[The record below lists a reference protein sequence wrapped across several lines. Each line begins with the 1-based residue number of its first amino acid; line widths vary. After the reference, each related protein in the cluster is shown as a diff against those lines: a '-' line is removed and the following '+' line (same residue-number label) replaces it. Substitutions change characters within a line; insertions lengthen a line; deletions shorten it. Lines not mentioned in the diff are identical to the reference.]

1 MRPRHLAFSA
11 LLAAALTTCSP
22 GGGGA
27 GYPTPAFDAPL
38 GVAYDAATGQATFRV
53 WAPAAGAVSV
63 LFFDA
68 WDSAAPASSAP
79 LQKDRSGAG
88 DVDKDGWNG
97 VWQGTVAGVP
107 SGRLYQYSVDGR
119 AALDPYAP
127 SMGQFDGVAGSY
139 SVGKGAVLDPASLA
153 PVDLVT
159 GAAAAVVPFSRP
171 DGYARREDAVIYE
184 VHVRDYTVFDPGV
197 AHPPGT
203 YLAFAERLDRLK
215 ALGVTHVQLLPVLA
229 AYYGRESQRATVETG
244 LFTQG
249 ANYNWGYDPQSWFAP
264 EGMYS
269 QDPTDPALRVRELE
283 TLVNEAHRRGLG
295 VTLDVVYNHTA
306 LTRILDD
313 LAPGYFYRGTGLSGT
328 GNDTASE
335 RKMMR
340 KLVVDS
346 IRHLVRTYRVDGFR
360 FDLMGLLDTTT
371 IELAYQAA
379 RAEKPDVLFIG
390 EGWRMWGGGRDDLGN
405 PAVPANQDWMAST
418 DDAAVFSDSFRDAV
432 KGGGFGEGDD
442 RNVGFITSTSPFN
455 PAVSDKAA
463 LLRNL
468 RGDPTNF
475 TADVPGDAV
484 QYLTAHDGL
493 TLHDKIAKVL
503 ALDPAT
509 SEAEILKVARLGFVL
524 QATAQGIAFVHGGC
538 ELGRTK
544 RVPALMPEATASNA
558 GAAAYVYN
566 SYDSSDGVN
575 GFAWATLAAAGSE
588 GARLERYVAGLLA
601 LRRSTTAFRLG
612 SKALAAANVTPL
624 DLAKPYAIAYQATD
638 AAGLQAFSVFV
649 NAGAA
654 PVTLATG
661 ADLTGA
667 TVVVDDDEAGATAV
681 AAPSGFTG
689 LTPASVT
696 VAGRTAVVF
705 RR

>member
-1 MRPRHLAFSA
+1 MRARHPVVA
-11 LLAAALTTCSP
+11 LVAAALAACSS
-22 GGGGA
+22 GHGQA

-38 GVAYDAATGQATFRV
+38 GVAWDAATGQATFRV
-53 WAPAAGAVSV
+53 WAPAASAVSV

-68 WDSAAPASSAP
+68 WDSAAPASTQP
-79 LQKDRSGAG
+79 LAKDRSGAG
-88 DVDKDGWNG
+88 DLDRDGWNG

-107 SGRLYQYSVDGR
+107 AGRLYQYAVDGR
-119 AALDPYAP
+119 PVLDPYAP

-139 SVGKGAVLDPASLA
+139 QAGKGAVLDPASL
-153 PVDLVT
+153 PPMDLA
-159 GAAAAVVPFSRP
+159 GAATTMLPFARP
-171 DGYARREDAVIYE
+171 DGYARREDAVVYE
-184 VHVRDYTVFDPGV
+184 VHVRDYTIFDPGV

-203 YLAFAERLDRLK
+203 YLAFAERLDRLR

-229 AYYGRESQRATVETG
+229 ASYGRESQRATVETG

-269 QDPTDPALRVRELE
+269 QDPTDPALRVRELKS
-283 TLVNEAHRRGLG
+283 LVNEAHRRGLG

-306 LTRILDD
+306 QTRSLDD
-313 LAPGYFYRGTGLSGT
+313 LAPGYFYRGTNLSGT

-346 IRHLVRTYRVDGFR
+346 IRHLVRTYQVDGFR

-371 IELAYQAA
+371 VELAYQAA
-379 RAEKPDVLFIG
+379 RAEKADVLFIG
-390 EGWRMWGGGRDDLGN
+390 EGWRMWAGGRDWLGA

-442 RNVGFITSTSPFN
+442 RDVGFITSTSPFD
-455 PAVSDKAA
+455 PRPSDEVA

-493 TLHDKIAKVL
+493 TLHDKIGKVL

-509 SEAEILKVARLGFVL
+509 QEAEILKVARLGFVL

-538 ELGRTK
+538 ELGRSK
-544 RVPALMPEATASNA
+544 RVPTLLPESTPSNA
-558 GAAAYVYN
+558 GPAAYVLN

-601 LRRSTTAFRLG
+601 LRLSTTAFRLG

-624 DLAKPYAIAYQATD
+624 DLSRPYAIAYQAVD
-638 AAGLQAFSVFV
+638 AAGAQAFSVFV
-649 NAGAA
+649 NAGTS
-654 PVTLATG
+654 PVTLASG

-667 TVVVDDDEAGATAV
+667 AVVVDDDEAGTAEV
-681 AAPSGFTG
+681 AARSGFT
-689 LTPASVT
+689 LTPTSVT
-696 VAGRTAVVF
+696 VAARSAVVF